1 MAVKKK
7 LKGGDGMRR
16 LAIFTSLIIMIM
28 MMMTI
33 GCASYYRITDPATGK
48 DYYTEKFERKG
59 GGVIF
64 KDINTSETVT
74 LPSSEVLEISKDQYK
89 AKTVTK

>member
-1 MAVKKK
+1 
-7 LKGGDGMRR
+7 MRR
-16 LAIFTSLIIMIM
+16 LAILTSLIM
-28 MMMTI
+28 MMIMTI

-48 DYYTEKFERKG
+48 DYYTEQLERKG

-64 KDINTSETVT
+64 KDVNTNETVT
-74 LPSSEVLEISKDQYK
+74 LPTSEVLEISKDQFK

>member
-1 MAVKKK
+1 
-7 LKGGDGMRR
+7 MRR
-16 LAIFTSLIIMIM
+16 LAILTSLIIMM
-28 MMMTI
+28 MII

-48 DYYTEKFERKG
+48 DYYTEQFERKR

-64 KDINTSETVT
+64 KDVNTNETVT
-74 LPSSEVLEISKDQYK
+74 LPSSEVLEISKDQFK